1 MISDEKMSH
10 IVHLLMN
17 GLEKEGFVSFPNK
30 EIAVREAHKISNL
43 YLGNLKNR
51 KTVKKTTPVFN
62 KTPSPVKPERENP
75 FARKGP
81 EIKNPFAPNN
91 GGTKKYKKNKKQ

>member
-43 YLGNLKNR
+43 YLGNLKGAADAAR
-51 KTVKKTTPVFN
+51 QRILSQKKAPVE
-62 KTPSPVKPERENP
+62 KSPQWDILYQKYLEEELQKR
-75 FARKGP
+75 
-81 EIKNPFAPNN
+81 
-91 GGTKKYKKNKKQ
+91 GG